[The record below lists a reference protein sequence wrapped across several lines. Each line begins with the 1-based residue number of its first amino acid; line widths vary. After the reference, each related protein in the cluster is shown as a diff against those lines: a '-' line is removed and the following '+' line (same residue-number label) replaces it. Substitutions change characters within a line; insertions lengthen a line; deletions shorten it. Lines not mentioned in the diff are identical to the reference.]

1 MIAYDRLQQIIPPD
15 QALANKA
22 LSVSLAQ
29 ITNIGT
35 LTLPALARAVGNVA
49 TTRDLPLIS
58 SLTTAVPPDVA
69 AYYNTLAI
77 GSGVNGTIQAVDVI
91 GLASGW
97 VATSAFGNTVSL
109 YGNMNMTQLTSVYNT
124 MANAASGTYGNVDSG
139 PLIIPSGLPCAG
151 TYLGNAYTANIP
163 NPTPPPANITVEG
176 YNPTALDF
184 AMTCLLG
191 SANVAIINLQTTYPT
206 ECAQLNTLWN
216 GMANQVVSEN
226 NLQNTIHLNYANL
239 QPNSTT
245 SIYSFIYSL
254 PNYGTD
260 TAVGGLS
267 QMLENMSD
275 LTIIGGQAV
284 VACLRQGRNTT
295 ALSNAGIP
303 TNLTIPITTAT
314 PAQANLLPST
324 YSESEAANAVV
335 R

>member
-35 LTLPALARAVGNVA
+35 LSLPSLARAVGNIA

-58 SLTTAVPPDVA
+58 SLTTAVPPEVA
-69 AYYNTLAI
+69 SYYNTLAI
-77 GSGVNGTIQAVDVI
+77 GSGVNGTIQVIDVI

-97 VATSAFGNTVSL
+97 VATSAFGQTVSL
-109 YGNMNMTQLTSVYNT
+109 YGNMNMTQLTTVYNT
-124 MANAASGTYGNVDSG
+124 MANSATGTYGDTGAG
-139 PLIIPSGLPCAG
+139 PLTIPGGLPCAG
-151 TYLGNAYTANIP
+151 TYYGNAVYDSATGNIS
-163 NPTPPPANITVEG
+163 G
-176 YNPTALDF
+176 YDPSALDG

-191 SANVAIINLQTTYPT
+191 SANVAIISLETTYPT
-206 ECAQLNTLWN
+206 ECTELNTLWN

-226 NLQNTIHLNYANL
+226 SLQNTIHLNYANL

-254 PNYGTD
+254 PSYGND
-260 TAVGGLS
+260 TAKGGLS

-275 LTIIGGQAV
+275 LTTLGGQAV

-314 PAQANLLPST
+314 PPQATLLPST
-324 YSESEAANAVV
+324 YSESEAINAVV
-335 R
+335 K